1 MIIRI
6 VKLSFAPEKVQ
17 DFLKIFDKYE
27 DKILSFEGCV
37 HLELLNDINT
47 PNVYFTYSHW
57 QEEAYLGAYRDSD
70 LFKDVWAQ
78 TKVLFNDK
86 PQAWSVKRI

>member
-6 VKLSFAPEKVQ
+6 VKLSFDPEKV
-17 DFLKIFDKYE
+17 DTFLSIFNKYE
-27 DKILSFEGCV
+27 EKISGFEGCV
-37 HLELLNDINT
+37 QLELLNDINT
-47 PNVYFTYSHW
+47 PNIYFTYSYW
-57 QEEAYLGAYRDSD
+57 QEEAFLGAYRDSD

-86 PQAWSVKRI
+86 PQAWSVKRV